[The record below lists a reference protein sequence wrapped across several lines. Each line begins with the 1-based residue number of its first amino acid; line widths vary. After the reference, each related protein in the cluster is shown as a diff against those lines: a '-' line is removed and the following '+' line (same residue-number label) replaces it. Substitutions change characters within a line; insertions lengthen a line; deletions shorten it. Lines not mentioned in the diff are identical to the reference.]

1 MSSLIPHD
9 YRYKISS
16 PTPVDKEPLFIN
28 EINFGYDSHE
38 EEMQEIQSEIRR
50 MRKELGLKDSKWF

>member
-1 MSSLIPHD
+1 MWKLILK
-9 YRYKISS
+9 YLEWWKYN
-16 PTPVDKEPLFIN
+16 LFIN

-38 EEMQEIQSEIRR
+38 EEMQEIQLEIRR

>member
-1 MSSLIPHD
+1 MWKLILK
-9 YRYKISS
+9 YLEWWKYN
-16 PTPVDKEPLFIN
+16 LFIN
-28 EINFGYDSHE
+28 EINFGYDSHK

>member
-1 MSSLIPHD
+1 MNYYQIMWKLILK
-9 YRYKISS
+9 YLEWWKYN
-16 PTPVDKEPLFIN
+16 LFIN

-38 EEMQEIQSEIRR
+38 EEMQEIQLEIRR

>member
-1 MSSLIPHD
+1 MNYYQIMWKLILK
-9 YRYKISS
+9 YLEWWKYN
-16 PTPVDKEPLFIN
+16 LFIN